1 MISTAVIIA
10 ALAGAP
16 SVSDARK
23 DFAFTPKD
31 AKKAPNNGYAVKHS
45 PTKYSGVKCKAV
57 AKAQNFKISIDAH
70 VSAGVRRKAC
80 TLAVLN
86 IATLVALELQIG
98 CSIA

>member
-23 DFAFTPKD
+23 EFAYAPKD
-31 AKKAPNNGYAVKHS
+31 ATKAPNSGYVTKQG

-70 VSAGVRRKAC
+70 VSAGVRRK
-80 TLAVLN
+80 VP
-86 IATLVALELQIG
+86 
-98 CSIA
+98 